1 MEQFETEIYLRYKQI
16 IESQKACSF
25 TCHPGLVPG
34 SPFLCKTELS
44 SWRALPDRIQSDSCA
59 VPRHVHMADLLD
71 RYDVFC
77 FDGYGTLY
85 NRDRFVYPGAMD
97 WFQSL
102 RRAGKILRLVTN
114 AASDVDGVLAR
125 AAEKRGFDFST
136 EETISSGSLLP
147 KLVEQLRSGVATN
160 AAAGIV
166 NETAGGTSSKPLEL
180 REAYYIGRESGRN
193 VLKACGITAVA
204 MDAEPAEPIVAIS
217 SAKDTPETYARAV
230 KILQKPGAIL
240 LVLNSDAWA
249 PKAPDE
255 NGETEREPVSGALSE
270 RLRRDSMCDANGGVG
285 CETYYLGKP
294 FPQIWERVKASLPVG
309 SRVLMIGDTLGTDVY
324 GAKIAGFDSALVVG
338 RNVPA
343 AELEADEKALGIRPD
358 YYLEP

>member
-1 MEQFETEIYLRYKQI
+1 MEPFETEIYLRYKQI

-59 VPRHVHMADLLD
+59 APRHVYMADLLE
-71 RYDVFC
+71 RYDAFC

-85 NRDRFVYPGAMD
+85 NRGSFVYPGAME
-97 WFQSL
+97 WFKML
-102 RRAGKILRLVTN
+102 RRAGKHLRLVTN
-114 AASDVDGVLAR
+114 AASDVDEVLAR
-125 AAEKRGFDFST
+125 DADKRGFDFST
-136 EETISSGSLLP
+136 EETISSGSLL
-147 KLVEQLRSGVATN
+147 KDLCAELRSRGL
-160 AAAGIV
+160 
-166 NETAGGTSSKPLEL
+166 KL
-180 REAYYIGRESGRN
+180 REVYYIGRETGKN
-193 VLKACGITAVA
+193 VLATSGITAVA

-217 SAKDTPETYARAV
+217 SAKDSPETYARAV

-249 PKAPDE
+249 PKIPEE
-255 NGETEREPVSGALSE
+255 NGVTVREPVSGALSE
-270 RLRRDSMCDANGGVG
+270 RLRRDSMCDANGGEG
-285 CETYYLGKP
+285 CATYYLGKP
-294 FPQIWERVKASLPVG
+294 FPQIWERVKASLPPNA
-309 SRVLMIGDTLGTDVY
+309 RVLMIGDTLGTDVY

-343 AELEADEKALGIRPD
+343 EELEADETVLRIKPD
-358 YYLEP
+358 WYLES

>member
-16 IESQKACSF
+16 IQDSVILDSRVQRTIGEGIHAMSCSHSCEGRNPSSSA
-25 TCHPGLVPG
+25 TKPRSVH
-34 SPFLCKTELS
+34 LS
-44 SWRALPDRIQSDSCA
+44 EII
-59 VPRHVHMADLLD
+59 D

-85 NRDRFVYPGAMD
+85 NRDRFVYPGAME

-125 AAEKRGFDFST
+125 AAAKRGFDFST

-147 KLVEQLRSGVATN
+147 DLVEQLRSGTAN
-160 AAAGIV
+160 ASAEGTAA
-166 NETAGGTSSKPLEL
+166 KPLEM
-180 REAYYIGRESGRN
+180 REAYFIGRETGKN
-193 VLKACGITAVA
+193 VLAKCGIEAVA

-217 SAKDTPETYARAV
+217 SAKDTPETYAQAV

-249 PKAPDE
+249 PKIPDE
-255 NGETEREPVSGALSE
+255 NGVTVREPVSGALCE
-270 RLRRDSMCDANGGVG
+270 RLRRDSVCEANGGEG
-285 CETYYLGKP
+285 CATYYLGKP
-294 FPQIWERVKASLPVG
+294 FPQIWERVKASLPAG

-343 AELEADEKALGIRPD
+343 DELEADEAALGIRPD
-358 YYLEP
+358 WYLV

>member
-1 MEQFETEIYLRYKQI
+1 MDKFETEIYLRYKQI

-59 VPRHVHMADLLD
+59 VPRHVYMADLLE
-71 RYDVFC
+71 RYDAFC

-85 NRDRFVYPGAMD
+85 NRGSFVYPGAME
-97 WFQSL
+97 WFKML
-102 RRAGKILRLVTN
+102 RRAGKHLRLVTN
-114 AASDVDGVLAR
+114 AASDVDEVLAR
-125 AAEKRGFDFST
+125 DADKRGFDFST
-136 EETISSGSLLP
+136 EETISSGSLL
-147 KLVEQLRSGVATN
+147 KDLCAELRSRGL
-160 AAAGIV
+160 
-166 NETAGGTSSKPLEL
+166 KL
-180 REAYYIGRESGRN
+180 REVYYIGRETGKH
-193 VLKACGITAVA
+193 VLEACGITAVA

-217 SAKDTPETYARAV
+217 SAKDTPETYACAV

-249 PKAPDE
+249 PKIPEE
-255 NGETEREPVSGALSE
+255 NGVTVREPVSGALSE
-270 RLRRDSMCDANGGVG
+270 RLRRDSMCDANGGKG
-285 CETYYLGKP
+285 CATYYLGKP
-294 FPQIWERVKASLPVG
+294 FPAIWERVKASLPPNA
-309 SRVLMIGDTLGTDVY
+309 RVLMIGDTLGTDVY

-343 AELEADEKALGIRPD
+343 EELEADEKALGIRPD
-358 YYLEP
+358 WYLES

>member
-1 MEQFETEIYLRYKQI
+1 MDKFETEIYLRYKQI

-25 TCHPGLVPG
+25 TCRPGLVPG

-71 RYDVFC
+71 HYDAFC

-85 NRDRFVYPGAMD
+85 NRGSFVYPGAME
-97 WFQSL
+97 WFKML
-102 RRAGKILRLVTN
+102 RRAGKHLRLVTN
-114 AASDVDGVLAR
+114 AASDVDEVLAR
-125 AAEKRGFDFST
+125 DADKRGFDFST
-136 EETISSGSLLP
+136 EETISSGSLL
-147 KLVEQLRSGVATN
+147 KDLCAELRSRGL
-160 AAAGIV
+160 
-166 NETAGGTSSKPLEL
+166 KL
-180 REAYYIGRESGRN
+180 REVYYIGRESGRN

-249 PKAPDE
+249 PKIPEE
-255 NGETEREPVSGALSE
+255 NGVTVREPVSGALSE
-270 RLRRDSMCDANGGVG
+270 RLRRDSMCDANGGEG
-285 CETYYLGKP
+285 CATYYLGKP
-294 FPQIWERVKASLPVG
+294 FPAIWERVKASLPAG

-343 AELEADEKALGIRPD
+343 SELEADETVLGIRPD
-358 YYLEP
+358 WYLES